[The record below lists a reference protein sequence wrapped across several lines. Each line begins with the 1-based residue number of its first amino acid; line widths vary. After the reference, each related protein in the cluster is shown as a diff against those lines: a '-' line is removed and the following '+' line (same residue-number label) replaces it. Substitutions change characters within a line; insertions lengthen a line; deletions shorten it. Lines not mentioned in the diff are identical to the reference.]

1 MPEAKVVVYKR
12 PRQYRATY
20 YAEARSEA
28 AALEGL
34 AQFAAIAGSGPK
46 FLYLWAP

>member
-1 MPEAKVVVYKR
+1 VVVYKR

-28 AALEGL
+28 SSLEGV
-34 AQFAAIAGSGPK
+34 AHFAAVAGTGPK